1 MYARDVQ
8 EMVVPASSIVKLA
21 RTGSCDVPAPA
32 IMKSRRGDVCVAVT
46 GISALELT
54 QPGLGVGRSLRAA
67 PEVAKVI
74 GLGYAST
81 DTGLFRKEIFD
92 VCARMPIEEN
102 EDKPERCDEAT
113 LNRLLAIQKA
123 HGLDMVI
130 PNLDVEIAR
139 YQRLSS
145 ELRSH
150 GIHTL
155 LPTPEATEKL
165 SKQGLIKLSSRS
177 GQVDFD
183 FPATVVV
190 SSKKDLQAA
199 WKRFGS
205 PMMIKGLDSL
215 ATKVFSLEQAELAF
229 SRYKEFGESK
239 IIVQA
244 VVYGEEFSIGV
255 VCDSNSDLFDAVPL
269 KKTVMCERGKTWSGL
284 KVDMPDVMH
293 RLATLLKKVG
303 WQGPADVELIRD
315 ITTDRMIL
323 IEVNPRFPAW
333 IGYGQLVNSNLPR
346 ELMLKALGRT
356 PLATPKS
363 PALDKDLVFLR
374 TAQEISASASAMAMF
389 INRGEI
395 RHASSR

>member
-1 MYARDVQ
+1 
-8 EMVVPASSIVKLA
+8 
-21 RTGSCDVPAPA
+21 
-32 IMKSRRGDVCVAVT
+32 
-46 GISALELT
+46 
-54 QPGLGVGRSLRAA
+54 
-67 PEVAKVI
+67 
-74 GLGYAST
+74 
-81 DTGLFRKEIFD
+81 
-92 VCARMPIEEN
+92 
-102 EDKPERCDEAT
+102 
-113 LNRLLAIQKA
+113 
-123 HGLDMVI
+123 
-130 PNLDVEIAR
+130 
-139 YQRLSS
+139 
-145 ELRSH
+145 
-150 GIHTL
+150 
-155 LPTPEATEKL
+155 
-165 SKQGLIKLSSRS
+165 
-177 GQVDFD
+177 
-183 FPATVVV
+183 
-190 SSKKDLQAA
+190 
-199 WKRFGS
+199 
-205 PMMIKGLDSL
+205 
-215 ATKVFSLEQAELAF
+215 LAF
-229 SRYKEFGESK
+229 SRYNEFGESK

-293 RLATLLKKVG
+293 RLAGLLKKVG